1 MILSGKELSLKIQNE
16 LKNKV
21 KVLGEKP
28 HLVVIL
34 TTDNKA
40 SETYVN
46 AKKKAA
52 INVGFKSSIIKDTT
66 LSEAALLNQIEALNK
81 DHSVHGILVQLPLK
95 EGFDE
100 KRVMMAID
108 PLKDVDGFHPLNVAA
123 LFQDRKG
130 LVPATPKGIMRL
142 LKETK
147 VSLSGKNA
155 VIVGR
160 SQIVG
165 KPLIHLLL
173 KENATVTVTHSKTQ
187 NLKSFTQEADVL
199 IAAVGRKHLI
209 TKEFVKDQAIVI
221 DVGINRTDE
230 GLFGDVDFDSV
241 KENVRYI
248 TPVPG
253 GVGPMTIASL
263 LENTLEAYYHQ
274 KGVSH
279 D

>member
-1 MILSGKELSLKIQNE
+1 MILSGKELSNKIQQQLKIQ
-16 LKNKV
+16 V
-21 KVLGEKP
+21 KALSEPP

-52 INVGFKSSIIKDTT
+52 INVGFKSTIIHDTS
-66 LSEAALLNQIEALNK
+66 LSEAALLNQIDALNQ
-81 DHSVHGILVQLPLK
+81 DPNVHGILVQLPLK
-95 EGFDE
+95 EGLDE
-100 KRVMMAID
+100 KKIMTQID

-123 LFQDRKG
+123 LFQDRQG
-130 LVPATPKGIMRL
+130 FVPATPKGIMRL
-142 LKETK
+142 LEETK
-147 VSLSGKNA
+147 IPLAGKKA

-173 KENATVTVTHSKTQ
+173 KENATVCVAHSKTK
-187 NLKSFTQEADVL
+187 NLKELTLQADIL
-199 IAAVGRKHLI
+199 IAAVGKKALI
-209 TKEFVKDQAIVI
+209 QKDYVKDQTVII
-221 DVGINRTDE
+221 DVGINRTE
-230 GLFGDVDFDSV
+230 IGLVGDVDFEALKD
-241 KENVRYI
+241 KAAYI
-248 TPVPG
+248 TPVPD

-263 LENTLEAYYHQ
+263 LENTLEAYHHQ
-274 KGVSH
+274 KGGRH

>member
-1 MILSGKELSLKIQNE
+1 MILSGKELSNKIQQQLKIQVNA
-16 LKNKV
+16 LSDP
-21 KVLGEKP
+21 P

-52 INVGFKSSIIKDTT
+52 INVGFKSTIIHDTS
-66 LSEAALLNQIEALNK
+66 LSEAALLNQIDALNQ
-81 DHSVHGILVQLPLK
+81 DPNVHGILVQLPLK
-95 EGFDE
+95 EGLDE
-100 KRVMMAID
+100 KKIMTQID

-123 LFQDRKG
+123 LFQDRQG
-130 LVPATPKGIMRL
+130 FVPATPKGIMRL
-142 LKETK
+142 LEETK
-147 VSLSGKNA
+147 IPLAGKKA

-173 KENATVTVTHSKTQ
+173 KENATVCVAHSKTK
-187 NLKSFTQEADVL
+187 NLKELTLQADIL
-199 IAAVGRKHLI
+199 IAAVGKKALI
-209 TKEFVKDQAIVI
+209 QKDYVKDQTVII
-221 DVGINRTDE
+221 DVGINRTE
-230 GLFGDVDFDSV
+230 KGLVGDVDFEALKD
-241 KENVRYI
+241 KAAYI

-263 LENTLEAYYHQ
+263 LENTLEAYQHQ
-274 KGVSH
+274 KGGLH

>member
-1 MILSGKELSLKIQNE
+1 MILSGKELSNKIQQQLKIQ
-16 LKNKV
+16 V
-21 KVLGEKP
+21 KALSEPP

-52 INVGFKSSIIKDTT
+52 INVGFKSTIIHDTS
-66 LSEAALLNQIEALNK
+66 LSEAALLNQIDALNQ
-81 DHSVHGILVQLPLK
+81 DPNVHGILVQLPLK
-95 EGFDE
+95 EGLDE
-100 KRVMMAID
+100 KKIMTQID

-123 LFQDRKG
+123 LFQDRQG
-130 LVPATPKGIMRL
+130 FVPATPKGIMRL
-142 LKETK
+142 LEETK
-147 VSLSGKNA
+147 IPLAGKKA

-173 KENATVTVTHSKTQ
+173 KENATVCVAHSKTK
-187 NLKSFTQEADVL
+187 NLKELTLQADIL
-199 IAAVGRKHLI
+199 IAAVGKKALI
-209 TKEFVKDQAIVI
+209 QKDYVKDQTVII
-221 DVGINRTDE
+221 DVGINRTE
-230 GLFGDVDFDSV
+230 KGLVGDVDFEALKD
-241 KENVRYI
+241 KAAYI

-263 LENTLEAYYHQ
+263 LENTLEAYQHQ
-274 KGVSH
+274 KGGLH

>member
-1 MILSGKELSLKIQNE
+1 MILDGKALSIKIQETIKENVLT
-16 LKNKV
+16 LKK
-21 KVLGEKP
+21 KP

-34 TTDNKA
+34 TTENKA
-40 SETYVN
+40 SLTYVN

-52 INVGFKSSIIKDTT
+52 LNVGFESTIIHDTT
-66 LSEAALLNQIEALNK
+66 FTESSLLSHIQSLNN
-81 DHSVHGILVQLPLK
+81 DDNVHGILVQLPLPS
-95 EGFDE
+95 FMDE
-100 KRVMMAID
+100 KKIMTAID
-108 PLKDVDGFHPLNVAA
+108 PKKDVDGFHPLNVAA
-123 LFQDRKG
+123 LFQDREG

-147 VSLSGKNA
+147 INLEGKKA

-173 KENATVTVTHSKTQ
+173 KENATVCIAHSKTAD
-187 NLKSFTQEADVL
+187 LRSLTQSADVL
-199 IAAVGRKHLI
+199 IAAVGKVGLI
-209 TKEFVKDQAIVI
+209 QKDDVKEGAIII
-221 DVGINRTDE
+221 DVGINRTDQ
-230 GLFGDVDFDSV
+230 GLLGDVKFDEIKDKAS
-241 KENVRYI
+241 YI

-263 LENTLEAYYHQ
+263 LENTLKAYFELE
-274 KGVSH
+274 GVTH